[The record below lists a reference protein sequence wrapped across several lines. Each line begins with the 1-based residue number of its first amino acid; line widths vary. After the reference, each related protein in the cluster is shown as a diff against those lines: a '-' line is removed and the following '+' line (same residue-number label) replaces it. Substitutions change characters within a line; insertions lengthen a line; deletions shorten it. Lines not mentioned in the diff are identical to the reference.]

1 VIDMHDLLDDLLDAT
16 IAVITGDATATPR
29 PGQKA
34 LAHAVL
40 TAMMGRDLTPGKT
53 LGCAPTGVG
62 KAVGV
67 CVPAAVMAAELGH
80 RTIVST
86 ESLALQAQ
94 LLGKDLP
101 DVAEAVARVFDG
113 AELRFAVLKGWSNHG
128 CPRAAIGALEDET
141 GRPFEADNESDV
153 KAAAKA
159 AATISSPVGR
169 LISWV
174 LDETVNAG
182 TADRSDYTGDVSE
195 WGQVSVSPS
204 ECAKRDCPLYDYC
217 PAVNARQKVS
227 EAHIVV
233 TNHAMLSVQAAT
245 GVSVVLS
252 NRSVGPIDHLVIDEA
267 HALPP
272 AVRNAGAKTLSGR
285 AVSRVARL
293 IGAKFGSVGSVRV
306 PEVDAVVDDGYAL
319 AGLVDKTVSEWL
331 RGQGPS
337 GTATMADEDNP
348 VTDLASGIATWITA
362 AKAVIPNIGTVVG
375 DMHRRRALSALG
387 ELSGIVDDLISP
399 GPGHARWGEWGLL
412 ADTEKVRGWRGGAAR
427 VSPVDVSFA
436 IAANL
441 YHREE
446 PQDDDMPPVDVPI
459 SVSMVSATMP
469 ASFGSEVGI
478 GQTVTEYPSPFA
490 AAYAASAFYSPALR
504 DGTELSKVA
513 RLNGPRWK
521 FDVDLHQQWAIGQ
534 IIALVTANG
543 GAALVLSATKRG
555 GQAYAEAL
563 RAKTDFTVHSQWD
576 GQDVARVAAE
586 WIADHDSVLVGTRS
600 LMTGLDAAGQTCS
613 LVIVDRALRAPANV
627 VDDAR
632 CASAA
637 ARFGLDR
644 WAADRHIYVGDA
656 ATKMEQAAG
665 RLIRRVTD
673 SGMIAVLDPRLARQT
688 PLTYPEATRNL
699 YMTAVRYFP
708 NKTAEPEQA
717 IAWLTAARAIR
728 HADAIGTTR

>member
-1 VIDMHDLLDDLLDAT
+1 MV
-16 IAVITGDATATPR
+16 
-29 PGQKA
+29 
-34 LAHAVL
+34 
-40 TAMMGRDLTPGKT
+40 
-53 LGCAPTGVG
+53 
-62 KAVGV
+62 
-67 CVPAAVMAAELGH
+67 
-80 RTIVST
+80 
-86 ESLALQAQ
+86 
-94 LLGKDLP
+94 
-101 DVAEAVARVFDG
+101 
-113 AELRFAVLKGWSNHG
+113 
-128 CPRAAIGALEDET
+128 
-141 GRPFEADNESDV
+141 
-153 KAAAKA
+153 
-159 AATISSPVGR
+159 
-169 LISWV
+169 
-174 LDETVNAG
+174 
-182 TADRSDYTGDVSE
+182 
-195 WGQVSVSPS
+195 
-204 ECAKRDCPLYDYC
+204 
-217 PAVNARQKVS
+217 
-227 EAHIVV
+227 
-233 TNHAMLSVQAAT
+233 
-245 GVSVVLS
+245 
-252 NRSVGPIDHLVIDEA
+252 DEA

-293 IGAKFGSVGSVRV
+293 IGARFGSVGSVRV

-331 RGQGPS
+331 RGKDQS

-348 VTDLASGIATWITA
+348 VADLASGIATWITA

-387 ELSGIVDDLISP
+387 ELSEIVDDLISP

-441 YHREE
+441 YHRVE

-478 GQTVTEYPSPFA
+478 GQPVTEYPSPFA

-504 DGTELSKVA
+504 DGAELSKVA
-513 RLNGPRWK
+513 RMNGNRWK

-534 IIALVTANG
+534 IISLVTANG
-543 GAALVLSATKRG
+543 GAALVLSATKKG

-563 RAKTDFTVHSQWD
+563 RAKTGFTVHSQWD

-673 SGMIAVLDPRLARQT
+673 YGMIAVLDPRLARQT

-708 NKTAEPEQA
+708 NKTADADQA
-717 IAWLTAARAIR
+717 IGWLTAARAIR
-728 HADAIGTTR
+728 HTDLATGATR